1 MSYCICD
8 QGHISQGPAGPV
20 GRAWKCPECD
30 GSIQTSPGIE
40 ALCRQLKEAT
50 LPSKKTPMDEVREDV
65 HEMVF
70 GPDAPEPD
78 RRSEPGTTIRRA
90 AWENLREDIEQL
102 RDDASRRYELAT
114 QGGDE
119 RVQSLYSAA
128 VAAYDAALAAMRR
141 RAIDLPTVSKYAHGY
156 VHLLE
161 ALKALDQDETP
172 EDELKITDPLRD
184 IMDDVWWQMTPEELE
199 ARTTARGP
207 VPSRGGKS

>member
-1 MSYCICD
+1 MSYFVCD
-8 QGHISQGPAGPV
+8 NGHINENPAPG
-20 GRAWKCPECD
+20 ECRCTEC
-30 GSIQTSPGIE
+30 GERLQASPGIE
-40 ALCRQLKEAT
+40 ELCKRIKRPVALMSGAQQY
-50 LPSKKTPMDEVREDV
+50 D
-65 HEMVF
+65 
-70 GPDAPEPD
+70 PD
-78 RRSEPGTTIRRA
+78 RRSAPGTTIRRA

-119 RVQSLYSAA
+119 RTQSLYSAA

-161 ALKALDQDETP
+161 ALKALDQDETS

-184 IMDDVWWQMTPEELE
+184 IMDDVWWAMTPEEIE
-199 ARTTARGP
+199 ARTDARGP
-207 VPSRGGKS
+207 IPKRRDKS